1 MRLNP
6 AKLYARVLAGDPA
19 DNGRFF
25 FGVTTTGIYC
35 LPSCSARKP
44 KPENIR
50 FFPTAEAARA
60 AGLRPC
66 KKCHPD
72 DFARGADPV
81 LESIEQLVVEIR
93 ADPAAFRDARAIVR
107 RSGFGPTRLFE
118 LFRQHYHAT
127 PADLLLRARLA
138 QTRRQLLA
146 TDEPLADIAYAAG
159 FQSLSVFHQHFRAL
173 NGLTPLAC
181 RELRDAD
188 AFEIALPA
196 GYPLAHL
203 KRALGRDPHSL
214 TERLDGDTYTAAV
227 RTGPDQTPTLLRLRF
242 AGDRIQV
249 STTPPRAPEAHA
261 MVVALLD
268 LDQDAPAFARLARKL
283 GLARLVAGR
292 EQLRLPQTPSVFDGL
307 LWAII
312 GQQIN
317 LPFAFQLRRRLTE
330 LTGAPFAD
338 GLHAPPAPAAV
349 AALSPEDLKPLQFSR
364 AKAACVID
372 TARLVA
378 TGRLD
383 LDALRAMSATRVQRT
398 LLAIRGLGPWSV
410 NYIMMRSLGFADCV
424 PLGDTGVTSG
434 LRTLFDLDERPDTD
448 ATKRLMAVFAPH
460 RSLATAHLWQLHQP
474 APDQ

>member
-1 MRLNP
+1 
-6 AKLYARVLAGDPA
+6 
-19 DNGRFF
+19 
-25 FGVTTTGIYC
+25 
-35 LPSCSARKP
+35 
-44 KPENIR
+44 
-50 FFPTAEAARA
+50 
-60 AGLRPC
+60 
-66 KKCHPD
+66 H
-72 DFARGADPV
+72 
-81 LESIEQLVVEIR
+81 
-93 ADPAAFRDARAIVR
+93 
-107 RSGFGPTRLFE
+107 
-118 LFRQHYHAT
+118 
-127 PADLLLRARLA
+127 
-138 QTRRQLLA
+138 
-146 TDEPLADIAYAAG
+146 
-159 FQSLSVFHQHFRAL
+159 
-173 NGLTPLAC
+173 
-181 RELRDAD
+181 

-227 RTGPDQTPTLLRLRF
+227 RTGPDQTPALLRLRF

-261 MVVALLD
+261 MVVALLG

-283 GLARLVAGR
+283 GLARLVAGT

-330 LTGAPFAD
+330 LTSTPFAD
-338 GLHAPPAPAAV
+338 GLHAPPPPAAGAAPSPEGHKPPPFSPPQAGRLWAIIGQQINLPFAFQLRRRLTELTGTPFADGLHAPPTPAAV

-383 LDALRAMSATRVQRT
+383 LDALRAMSATRVERT

-410 NYIMMRSLGFADCV
+410 NYLMMRSLGFADCV